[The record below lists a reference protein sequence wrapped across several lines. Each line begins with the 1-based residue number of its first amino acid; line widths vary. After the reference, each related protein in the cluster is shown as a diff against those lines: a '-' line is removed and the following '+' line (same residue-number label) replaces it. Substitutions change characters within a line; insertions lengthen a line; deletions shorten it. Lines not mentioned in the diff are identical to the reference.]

1 MHVKSESR
9 HFVKLEKSSN
19 IDNTT
24 CVLGLGFVFFVF
36 VCDFFFF
43 FSCSLSDDNAAV
55 EEIVSFSIVLL
66 PVGCT
71 TNY

>member
-9 HFVKLEKSSN
+9 HFVKLERSSN

-24 CVLGLGFVFFVF
+24 CVLGLGFVFFVY
-36 VCDFFFF
+36 VCDFF

-55 EEIVSFSIVLL
+55 EETVSFSIMLL
-66 PVGCT
+66 PVGYT

>member
-36 VCDFFFF
+36 VCDFFF
-43 FSCSLSDDNAAV
+43 
-55 EEIVSFSIVLL
+55 SFLVHYQMTMQLWRR
-66 PVGCT
+66 
-71 TNY
+71 